1 MTRSRLA
8 RRSWPALLITV
19 FLTACGGS
27 TTTPAVDAQQV
38 QQRLDQFV
46 AMVTK
51 PQPGSEVVVKAEGKA
66 KVETKD
72 DGTVVG
78 SLPRL
83 SVKGE
88 DGNTAV
94 LDPITF
100 RFANGGDGKVN
111 FEAVL
116 PSALQVKKPD
126 GSVEGEVKIGS
137 QSLKGVWIEK
147 LQTLDDVDMRLS
159 NITITS
165 PSEAGSGKIDEIAMT
180 GKLEPKGSGVYDG
193 KYDFKLTGFS
203 VDDPAE
209 KTTVKMASIGVV
221 ARMTGARL
229 EAWAQA
235 AKEAGYTLSNP
246 ELFKVWTGGPLD
258 PKVVAFMKRMPEYMG
273 AIDYVYAIDGIDVA
287 QEGKAVFS
295 LKTTS
300 LGFGVAPDGKGTT
313 KLKMSMCMGGMSGGP
328 DAPMLPPEAD
338 VQNATMEI
346 EATGVPGQK
355 LWEIYVDSLP
365 ELQAAAAKA
374 AGDTATGQGD
384 VATAGSAAVEQVG
397 AELSG
402 KFLEVLTAAKLA
414 VALNKLDLLTPTA
427 KMTGKGAAT
436 YLPAEGM
443 PEGKVTLRFSGVDAL
458 AKAMQ
463 KRGPQDEMAQN
474 IMGAL
479 AGITAMGKP
488 DPASPANDRAY
499 IIEIQFSKDGKIL
512 MNGQDMMGVQ

>member
-8 RRSWPALLITV
+8 RRSWPALLVAV

-27 TTTPAVDAQQV
+27 TTTPAVDAQQF

-46 AMVTK
+46 TMVTK

-78 SLPRL
+78 TLPRL
-83 SVKGE
+83 TVKGE

-94 LDPITF
+94 LDPITL
-100 RFANGGDGKVN
+100 RFANGDDGKVN

-126 GSVEGEVKIGS
+126 GTVEGEVKIGS

-165 PSEAGSGKIDEIAMT
+165 PGESGSGKIDEIAMT

-209 KTTVKMASIGVV
+209 KTTMKMASIGVV

-246 ELFKVWTGGPLD
+246 ELFKVWTGGTLD

-313 KLKMSMCMGGMSGGP
+313 KLKMSMGMGGMAGGP

-338 VQNATMEI
+338 VQNAT
-346 EATGVPGQK
+346 
-355 LWEIYVDSLP
+355 
-365 ELQAAAAKA
+365 
-374 AGDTATGQGD
+374 
-384 VATAGSAAVEQVG
+384 
-397 AELSG
+397 
-402 KFLEVLTAAKLA
+402 LEVEADYEAC
-414 VALNKLDLLTPTA
+414 
-427 KMTGKGAAT
+427 
-436 YLPAEGM
+436 
-443 PEGKVTLRFSGVDAL
+443 R
-458 AKAMQ
+458 
-463 KRGPQDEMAQN
+463 
-474 IMGAL
+474 
-479 AGITAMGKP
+479 
-488 DPASPANDRAY
+488 
-499 IIEIQFSKDGKIL
+499 
-512 MNGQDMMGVQ
+512 